1 MKNRKRVL
9 FPVLLC
15 LAAATLA
22 QGDSKPEE
30 FVASL
35 SWLAGTWRGPM
46 GSGEYEAYYST
57 PDGGR
62 VLSENRMLKDGKTM
76 FYEFES
82 WSILDGVVVMQPY
95 PGGKQAASFKLTDIS
110 ERKAVVENPKN
121 DFPSR
126 IVYHR
131 KADDRLVITLSDP
144 HGGSPKQQ
152 VFNLKRVK

>member
-1 MKNRKRVL
+1 MKNRKRIL

-15 LAAATLA
+15 LAAGTLA

-35 SWLAGTWRGPM
+35 SWLSGTWRGPM
-46 GSGEYEAYYST
+46 GGAVYEAYYST

-62 VLSENRMLKDGKTM
+62 VLSENRMLKDGKTV

-82 WSILDGVVVMQPY
+82 WSVVGGKVVMQPY
-95 PGGKQAASFKLTDIS
+95 PGGKQAAPFTLKDIS
-110 ERKAVVENPKN
+110 ERKVVVENPKN

-126 IVYHR
+126 VVYHR
-131 KADDRLVITLSDP
+131 KTDDNLVITLSDP